1 MTKLLSNELT
11 QFWDFIDTRG
21 VIRRGVL
28 SVIIWMNWVAG
39 EHAYEYALTALAV
52 GKTDAGVGAVIAAFT
67 APAALL
73 AGYVFKTY
81 AEARQ

>member
-1 MTKLLSNELT
+1 MTAALNNLLT
-11 QFWDFIDTRG
+11 RWWDFVDGRG
-21 VIRRGVL
+21 IIRRGVL
-28 SVIIWMNWVAG
+28 GLVIWMNWIAG

-73 AGYVFKTY
+73 AGYVFKSYVETR
-81 AEARQ
+81 A

>member
-1 MTKLLSNELT
+1 MTKLFENWLT
-11 QFWDFIDTRG
+11 RIWDWVDTRG

-28 SVIIWMNWVAG
+28 GVIIWMNWTAG

-73 AGYVFKTY
+73 AGYVFKSYVDTR
-81 AEARQ
+81 A

>member
-1 MTKLLSNELT
+1 MTKALNNWMT

-28 SVIIWMNWVAG
+28 GVIIWMNWVVG
-39 EHAYEYALTALAV
+39 EHAYAYALTALAV

-81 AEARQ
+81 AETRP

>member
-1 MTKLLSNELT
+1 MTKLFENWLT
-11 QFWDFIDTRG
+11 RIWDWVDTRG
-21 VIRRGVL
+21 VIRRAVL
-28 SVIIWMNWVAG
+28 GVIIWMNWVAG

-73 AGYVFKTY
+73 AGYVFKSYVDT
-81 AEARQ
+81 RS

>member
-1 MTKLLSNELT
+1 MTKLLNNWLT

-21 VIRRGVL
+21 VIRRAVL
-28 SVIIWMNWVAG
+28 AVIIWMNWVAG

>member
-1 MTKLLSNELT
+1 MTKLFENWLT
-11 QFWDFIDTRG
+11 RIWDWVDTRG
-21 VIRRGVL
+21 VIRRAVL
-28 SVIIWMNWVAG
+28 GVIIWMNWAAG

-73 AGYVFKTY
+73 AGYVFKSYVDT
-81 AEARQ
+81 RS

>member
-1 MTKLLSNELT
+1 MTKLLNNWLT

-21 VIRRGVL
+21 VIRRAVL
-28 SVIIWMNWVAG
+28 AVVIWMNWVVG
-39 EHAYEYALTALAV
+39 EHAYEYSLTALAV

>member
-1 MTKLLSNELT
+1 MTKLLNNWLT

-28 SVIIWMNWVAG
+28 GVIIWMNWVAG

>member
-1 MTKLLSNELT
+1 MTKLLNNWLT

-28 SVIIWMNWVAG
+28 GVIIWMNWIAG

>member
-1 MTKLLSNELT
+1 MTKLFENWLT
-11 QFWDFIDTRG
+11 RTWDWVDTRG
-21 VIRRGVL
+21 VIRRAVL
-28 SVIIWMNWVAG
+28 GVIIWMNWVAG

-73 AGYVFKTY
+73 AGYVFKSYVDT
-81 AEARQ
+81 RS

>member
-1 MTKLLSNELT
+1 MTKLLNNWLT

-28 SVIIWMNWVAG
+28 GVIIWMNWVAG

-73 AGYVFKTY
+73 AGYVFKSYVDT
-81 AEARQ
+81 RQ

>member
-1 MTKLLSNELT
+1 MTKLFENWLT
-11 QFWDFIDTRG
+11 RIWDWVDTRG
-21 VIRRGVL
+21 VIRRAVL
-28 SVIIWMNWVAG
+28 GVIIWMNWVAG

-73 AGYVFKTY
+73 AGYGFKSYVDT
-81 AEARQ
+81 RS

>member
-1 MTKLLSNELT
+1 MTKLFENWLT
-11 QFWDFIDTRG
+11 RIWDWVDTRG
-21 VIRRGVL
+21 VIRRAVL
-28 SVIIWMNWVAG
+28 GVIIWMNWVAG

-73 AGYVFKTY
+73 AGYVFKSYVDTKS
-81 AEARQ
+81 

>member
-1 MTKLLSNELT
+1 MTKLFENWLT
-11 QFWDFIDTRG
+11 RIWDWVDTRG

-28 SVIIWMNWVAG
+28 GVIIWMNWAAG

-73 AGYVFKTY
+73 AGYVFKSYVDT
-81 AEARQ
+81 RS